1 MSNFSQYFLDPA
13 FWYSVIRV
21 STPLL
26 FGTMSALVCSVA
38 GTVNIGIEGMML
50 MSAFW
55 GNIVGSFAK
64 NPWIGLMTG
73 VTSAVALAAVLAYFH
88 LNLKTDV
95 VIAGVAT
102 NLFSSGLTVFL
113 LFMFTGEKGTSA
125 ALKSY
130 VIPRIEVPLLKDIP
144 FVNKILS
151 GHNVLTYLAIIAV
164 LVIHYLITKTPFGMK
179 MRAVGE
185 NPDAA
190 LSVGIS
196 VRRMRYYAFLISGVL
211 AGFGGAFLSMGYVS
225 WFARDMTSGRGF
237 ISLAA
242 QALGGKSALLGGAGA
257 LLFGVAESSG
267 ITLQS
272 LRIPSE
278 ITNMFPF
285 ILTLGVLL
293 LYARVRIRSH
303 SRIQEQ

>member
-1 MSNFSQYFLDPA
+1 MSNFLHYFLDPA

-50 MSAFW
+50 MSSFW
-55 GNIVGSFAK
+55 GTIVASFSK
-64 NPWIGLMTG
+64 NPWLGLLTG
-73 VTSAVALAAVLAYFH
+73 VSTAVVLAALLAYFH
-88 LNLKTDV
+88 LNLRTNV

-113 LFMFTGEKGTSA
+113 LFMITGEKGTSA

-130 VIPRIEVPLLKDIP
+130 VLPRIQLPILKDIP
-144 FVNKILS
+144 FINKVLS
-151 GHNVLTYLAIIAV
+151 GHNVLTYLAIV
-164 LVIHYLITKTPFGMK
+164 SVFVIHYLITKTPFGMK
-179 MRAVGE
+179 IRAVGE

-196 VRRMRYYAFLISGVL
+196 VKKMRYYSFLLSGML

-242 QALGGKSALLGGAGA
+242 QALGGKSALLGGVGA
-257 LLFGVAESSG
+257 MLFGIAESVG

-293 LYARVRIRSH
+293 LYARVRVKSH